1 MFYDERIEKT
11 KGEISKR
18 AIFISMIISLVTG
31 IIHCVNLV
39 RNSPGG
45 WYYFLAVM
53 DVAVFFG
60 ALTILLIGYM
70 RGKLSQ
76 RDERTVSEQSR
87 FYNKAATFFAK
98 YIFCV
103 FAFAMPVVIYIV
115 RDRNF
120 ADQSFDQIIYT
131 LFFIVGIYV
140 ICNFRSQDICFNYSI
155 IDSGNYYKGVFK
167 NILKLAVY
175 VLEMLL
181 ISMAAVILLVIAADP
196 GSAFIVSMILQIV
209 IYYVCSLIEIGTIYL
224 LLSFLERRSYKSD
237 KYVSSAT
244 VISLCVTI
252 FIYAVYTAAV
262 IFIDSQPISQTNAL
276 MLISAVSIIKTY
288 IKSAFLIFM
297 TYFGYEYQKK
307 RRNRLL
313 SGACITVI
321 LSEIFYVFASQI
333 ANGLIYVYMPEIMD
347 NDAYVINN
355 ILSNTK
361 MLIDGLL
368 KIGDAVGLALVIIA
382 LTKDKVIHRSNR
394 LAVLAFVLFG
404 GIEAF
409 LFTQTDILRV
419 NIYHFIV
426 EIIVLSYFAV
436 LMWVISKRS
445 ESV

>member
-1 MFYDERIEKT
+1 MDCRVLGKSLKT
-11 KGEISKR
+11 VFSFAYACTFLYICFQNATIMKYPI
-18 AIFISMIISLVTG
+18 G
-31 IIHCVNLV
+31 I
-39 RNSPGG
+39 
-45 WYYFLAVM
+45 
-53 DVAVFFG
+53 
-60 ALTILLIGYM
+60 
-70 RGKLSQ
+70 
-76 RDERTVSEQSR
+76 
-87 FYNKAATFFAK
+87 
-98 YIFCV
+98 
-103 FAFAMPVVIYIV
+103 
-115 RDRNF
+115 
-120 ADQSFDQIIYT
+120 QSFDQIIYT

-419 NIYHFIV
+419 KYTRD
-426 EIIVLSYFAV
+426 EILYSFRASGGGQRHPGHSNGRKIQSPPYFH
-436 LMWVISKRS
+436 RS
-445 ESV
+445 PSPPGDRGRQ